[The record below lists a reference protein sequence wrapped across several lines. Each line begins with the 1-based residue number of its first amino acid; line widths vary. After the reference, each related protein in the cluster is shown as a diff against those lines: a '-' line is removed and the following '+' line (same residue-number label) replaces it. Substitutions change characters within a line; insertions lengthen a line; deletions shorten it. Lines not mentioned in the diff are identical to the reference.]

1 MERRAGK
8 RMAVGKLSTARL
20 IAAIPLPIGR
30 HQAVWFVLCLLLLA
44 VAAVP
49 APAQE
54 RAPAEI
60 TAIELPAQPFTAG
73 VEAFDRSEFAKARE
87 IWLPW
92 AHQGDPAAQRNLA
105 HLYRMG
111 LGVPQNFVQA
121 SAWYRLAADGGLAR
135 AQANLAAMYLRGQ
148 GVEEDALQA
157 AFWFTTAAVQGHALA
172 QFNLAL
178 LYLRGEG
185 VERNEAKAAGWLYR
199 AAQDGYKP
207 AMRTLGKLVPAISGP
222 AGPPARLPAQ
232 VKLAAAASPPLAPVA
247 AAPANPAPAKTVA
260 PETATAAPVKVK
272 SVSAETKVAPPVA
285 AGSGNRQVVTEGWSL
300 VDALA
305 DMFVVEPEPA
315 VNRAPQVTYD
325 DNREELARRNIT
337 AGLVAL
343 HAANVTAAKA
353 LWQPLAED
361 GHAEAQYL
369 LGKLYLHN
377 NFPQASRPWGYYWL
391 SRAAA
396 QQHDDALAGKSV
408 LDDVMNREERVAA
421 RQLVQS
427 VVQDNATGP

>member
-1 MERRAGK
+1 MERHAGK
-8 RMAVGKLSTARL
+8 RTAVGKSSTARF
-20 IAAIPLPIGR
+20 IVAIPFPIWR
-30 HQAVWFVLCLLLLA
+30 HQAFWFILCLLLLT

-60 TAIELPAQPFTAG
+60 MAIEMPAQPFTAG
-73 VEAFDRSEFAKARE
+73 VEAFDRGEFAKARE

-272 SVSAETKVAPPVA
+272 SVSAEAKVTPPVA
-285 AGSGNRQVVTEGWSL
+285 AGSGNRRVVTEGWSL

-305 DMFVVEPEPA
+305 AMFVVEPEPA
-315 VNRAPQVTYD
+315 VNRAPQVTCD
-325 DNREELARRNIT
+325 DNREELA
-337 AGLVAL
+337 L
-343 HAANVTAAKA
+343 
-353 LWQPLAED
+353 
-361 GHAEAQYL
+361 
-369 LGKLYLHN
+369 
-377 NFPQASRPWGYYWL
+377 
-391 SRAAA
+391 
-396 QQHDDALAGKSV
+396 
-408 LDDVMNREERVAA
+408 
-421 RQLVQS
+421 QLVQY